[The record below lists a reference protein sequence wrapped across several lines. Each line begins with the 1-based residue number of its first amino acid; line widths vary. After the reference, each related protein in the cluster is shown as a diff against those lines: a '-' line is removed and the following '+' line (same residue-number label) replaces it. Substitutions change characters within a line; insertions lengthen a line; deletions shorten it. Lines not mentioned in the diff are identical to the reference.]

1 MLLKFSAILE
11 VFQPLTGDRSSKTKT
26 LERCLLHLND
36 WIVNAALTVCFCMF
50 VLQVLYFP
58 DRWWHATLNLDTSV
72 FISTFL
78 G

>member
-1 MLLKFSAILE
+1 MHRAPRGGEGRGEGGRQLLVLGWKPQGA
-11 VFQPLTGDRSSKTKT
+11 PP
-26 LERCLLHLND
+26 H
-36 WIVNAALTVCFCMF
+36 TVLCP
-50 VLQVLYFP
+50 QILYFP

>member
-1 MLLKFSAILE
+1 MGPPAPS
-11 VFQPLTGDRSSKTKT
+11 R
-26 LERCLLHLND
+26 
-36 WIVNAALTVCFCMF
+36 
-50 VLQVLYFP
+50 QVLYFP